1 MRILSGT
8 FTGRPTRA
16 NLVGF
21 LDWKSGGLVGFE
33 IMMEWDTQCIASAL
47 RNAIFTLGRI
57 PDIVY
62 QDNGKAFKAN
72 FFTGNKD
79 FEELGFNGVYGKLGI
94 KPVFAAPYNAR
105 AKVIERFFKEFQE
118 GFEKLLPSYIGSSIE
133 NKPAYMKR
141 NEKLHKEIHNG
152 YVPTI
157 EEAIN
162 LINCWLEYKHSFSC
176 PNVKGKSITEVLET
190 VEK

>member
-1 MRILSGT
+1 M
-8 FTGRPTRA
+8 
-16 NLVGF
+16 GF

-33 IMMEWDTQCIASAL
+33 IMMEEDTQCIASAL
-47 RNAIFTLGRI
+47 RNAILNLGRI

-79 FEELGFNGVYGKLGI
+79 FEELGFNGIYGKLGI
-94 KPVFAAPYNAR
+94 KPVYAAPYNAR
-105 AKVIERFFKEFQE
+105 AKVIERFFLEFQE

-152 YVPTI
+152 CC
-157 EEAIN
+157 
-162 LINCWLEYKHSFSC
+162 L
-176 PNVKGKSITEVLET
+176 
-190 VEK
+190 

>member
-1 MRILSGT
+1 
-8 FTGRPTRA
+8 
-16 NLVGF
+16 VGF

-33 IMMEWDTQCIASAL
+33 IMMEEDTQCIASAL
-47 RNAIFTLGRI
+47 RNAILNLGRI

-79 FEELGFNGVYGKLGI
+79 FEELGFNGIYGKLGI
-94 KPVFAAPYNAR
+94 KPVYAAPYNAR
-105 AKVIERFFKEFQE
+105 AKVIERFFLEFQE

-152 YVPTI
+152 CC
-157 EEAIN
+157 
-162 LINCWLEYKHSFSC
+162 L
-176 PNVKGKSITEVLET
+176 
-190 VEK
+190 